1 LRRKRGGDLKDSYLT
16 PEEQMSQQHPTD
28 RAAVLKYLRKRDRA
42 MLAEKAKNLREL
54 EASKQEEKTKQMM
67 NKLQSGDTAAE
78 RERERQMEKIKMK
91 LQSKNNVNLEK
102 PKNDQ
107 EVASGIIKSYNN
119 TQLQ

>member
-67 NKLQSGDTAAE
+67 NKLHSGDTAAE